1 MRVQFQNI
9 IDMRLIINFVLI
21 LLIILL
27 GYMLYNSINEPI
39 LFNRVKNQRKEAVA
53 DRLKQVRSAQEIYR
67 LVKGKY
73 ASDFDSLIYTLRNER
88 IAYENIEGDP
98 DDPTNT
104 NFIRTVT
111 YSAAIDTVNKLGI
124 VLDSLPFVPF
134 SGGKKFELRA
144 DKIEYQG
151 TIVDV
156 VEVGTRWKE
165 FMGEYGLNRYK
176 KYDSSYDPDGSFKF
190 GDLSRP
196 IISGNWE

>member
-1 MRVQFQNI
+1 
-9 IDMRLIINFVLI
+9 
-21 LLIILL
+21 
-27 GYMLYNSINEPI
+27 MLYNSIREPI
-39 LFNRVKNQRKEAVA
+39 QFDKVKNQRKEAVA
-53 DRLKQVRSAQEIYR
+53 ERLKQVRSAQEIYR
-67 LVKGKY
+67 LIKGKY
-73 ASDFDSLIYTLRNER
+73 ASDFDSLIYTLRNDS

-104 NFIRTVT
+104 NFIRTIT

-134 SGGKKFELRA
+134 SGGQKFEIRA

-151 TIVDV
+151 AIVDV
-156 VEVGTRWKE
+156 VEVGTRWKQ
-165 FMGEYGLNRYK
+165 FMGEYGVSRYK
-176 KYDSSYDPDGSFKF
+176 KYDSSYDPDASFKF